1 MTTVHTVHTHTHTH
15 THPVQFLCA
24 ACRLYRLSDH
34 SVCWN
39 ASESDFDADC
49 DETTTQCGGWKRLQR
64 LQPVKLL
71 NIVRVRGLWPGTC
84 ASWTR
89 GHQRFCA
96 SCVEAISNM
105 GVRYVVRIISTL
117 LCLYRSVSVEFAL
130 ISNLTVV
137 YTRQLKVHFESVRGT
152 GGLVIRGL

>member
-1 MTTVHTVHTHTHTH
+1 
-15 THPVQFLCA
+15 
-24 ACRLYRLSDH
+24 
-34 SVCWN
+34 
-39 ASESDFDADC
+39 
-49 DETTTQCGGWKRLQR
+49 
-64 LQPVKLL
+64 
-71 NIVRVRGLWPGTC
+71 
-84 ASWTR
+84 
-89 GHQRFCA
+89 
-96 SCVEAISNM
+96 M